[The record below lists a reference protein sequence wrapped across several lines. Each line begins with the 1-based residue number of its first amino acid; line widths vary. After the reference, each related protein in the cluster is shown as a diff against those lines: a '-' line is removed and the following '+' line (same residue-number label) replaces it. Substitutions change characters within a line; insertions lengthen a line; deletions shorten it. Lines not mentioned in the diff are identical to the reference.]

1 MSLGCVWGCILVR
14 EMFCFCFPCSRW
26 VNTGAMFFFCFFSPS
41 AVEWRQLFGNV
52 PRISVLLHEM
62 QTQRGLL
69 RTFRGFEV
77 TTHRI
82 PNLISN
88 MCAYDFCSLIA
99 CSSFARFFCSMQ
111 LLYMS
116 IQFGRFH
123 AMLKMGSAGAGKGIA
138 IKVWQMDV

>member
-99 CSSFARFFCSMQ
+99 CSRFARFFCSMQ